1 MFLHDALNF
10 FLIHRA
16 CVATCAT
23 NTSHKHM
30 AKLGLT
36 CKDALEVF
44 SQNETL
50 KLQGQV
56 TDLTQQL
63 GVYEL
68 PERFKFEA
76 AQADELIKQCAK
88 SIFHYIIDHSEDV
101 MLQEETV
108 HTAPVGDELWPDK
121 DSPMNRANFCKVIE
135 RALSHHLKCDRAWAR
150 HKALDGVKT
159 LHVCAYTIVHVC
171 PQLIF
176 NPLHT
181 EVASQVLKTVVTRWL
196 ESDVKPSITKA
207 K

>member
-1 MFLHDALNF
+1 
-10 FLIHRA
+10 
-16 CVATCAT
+16 
-23 NTSHKHM
+23 M
-30 AKLGLT
+30 ARLGLT

-63 GVYEL
+63 HVYEM
-68 PERFKFEA
+68 PESSKVESTEA
-76 AQADELIKQCAK
+76 NELIKKCATT
-88 SIFHYIIDHSEDV
+88 IFHYMIDHCDAVLVE
-101 MLQEETV
+101 EETV

-135 RALSHHLKCDRAWAR
+135 GALFHHLKCDRAWAR